1 MGEGLFS
8 KIKGL
13 IGIED
18 VEEEDELEEDAP
30 VLKQEPRKSMELKPS
45 PGLIKME
52 PKDHREN
59 RAISMTQGIK
69 AQNQMKLLVTEPRS
83 FDECPKLVDNLKSK
97 KPVIINLE
105 KLDQETARKI
115 FDFLSGATYALD
127 GNVQR
132 VANNIF
138 IFAPENVDVT
148 AHMEQKSVDYR
159 DGIHHPWK

>member
-83 FDECPKLVDNLKSK
+83 FD
-97 KPVIINLE
+97 
-105 KLDQETARKI
+105 
-115 FDFLSGATYALD
+115 
-127 GNVQR
+127 
-132 VANNIF
+132 
-138 IFAPENVDVT
+138 
-148 AHMEQKSVDYR
+148 
-159 DGIHHPWK
+159 